1 MKKVIEKAKKILH
14 RILFPGTAVV
24 ILSILAGTGLL
35 IYTFVYAGEESPIAY
50 ISYVFSA
57 YALVIVCANG
67 LPLLQ
72 RFTRWF
78 KGISLVSRYMNDISF
93 KINVSLHL
101 SLMINLAYVAMHGI
115 SGARNRSFWSGT
127 LAVYYLCLTVMRF
140 LLVRY
145 AHKQDFGE
153 NKEAE
158 WKWYRICGVVLMI
171 MNLALA
177 GVVVLVLKDNRGFH
191 YSGFLI
197 YVMAMYAFYV
207 TVMGIVNV
215 VRYRKY
221 NSPVMTAAKIVNLAA
236 ALVSMLSLE
245 TAMLSQFGD
254 DSQVFFRTAM
264 IGISGG
270 AAFAIVVG
278 IGIYMIVHGGRQ
290 LDKMKYAPEQQERRE
305 NISR

>member
-1 MKKVIEKAKKILH
+1 MTKVKKILH
-14 RILFPGTAVV
+14 RLLFPGMAVV
-24 ILSILAGTGLL
+24 LLSIPIGCGLL
-35 IYTFVYAGEESPIAY
+35 IYTFLYVREDSPIAY
-50 ISYVFSA
+50 VSYVFSA

-115 SGARNRSFWSGT
+115 SGVRNRSFWSGT

-177 GVVVLVLKDNRGFH
+177 GVVVLVLRDNRGFH

-236 ALVSMLSLE
+236 ALVSMLLLE
-245 TAMLSQFGD
+245 TAMISQFGD
-254 DSQVFFRTAM
+254 DTQVFFRTAM
-264 IGISGG
+264 IGTSGG

-278 IGIYMIVHGGRQ
+278 IGIYMNVHGGRQ

-305 NISR
+305 NVSR